1 MCGLMKANSGSEI
14 YLVCIRLWTG
24 MKDFCCIV
32 KVLEIFV
39 LNSVL
44 QIWKKKNYICK
55 LIWFKSCWICPFL
68 CAIWLVWQKAICIKG
83 KKNRCSVL
91 CPNLLQTSLL
101 LILKLYLCSWLY
113 LTLFTACLLYSKII
127 FKIFAF
133 LTHLSSG
140 LQVGC
145 DTVYCL
151 MWFPG

>member
-24 MKDFCCIV
+24 MKGLLLHCKSFRNICFKFSITD
-32 KVLEIFV
+32 L
-39 LNSVL
+39 
-44 QIWKKKNYICK
+44 KKKNYICK

-83 KKNRCSVL
+83 KKTDA
-91 CPNLLQTSLL
+91 PFFAPTFQTSLL